1 MPKESGM
8 AEIPRYRGPFR
19 EKQAERLLWRAGFG
33 PKPGEARRLAKK
45 GLNRAVASLLVPP
58 RAKLVGRAPRDG
70 EGLPIAPYDL
80 WGHDVLWWLDK
91 MVRSNQPLVE
101 RMALNWHDWFATGDV
116 GSARH
121 SIGQAQLFRKR
132 ALGSFDDLLREVTRD
147 RAMLVWLSG
156 IDNNRWSPNENYAR
170 ELMELF
176 TLGASDESGY
186 PYSEDDVREQARA
199 LTGWRA
205 DWVDDVGLT
214 NFRYDPGYHDHGTKT
229 IFGKRGNFDWQD
241 SCRLCLQHPA
251 HAGYLIDKLWAYF
264 VAVPAPATTR
274 AKLISLYRRKKFA
287 LRPVLSAILKHPLF
301 YEGPAMVKPPIVYIA
316 GMLRARGRGVDTD
329 SWAWVSDLAGQRPFG
344 PPNVAGWDEERWLD
358 TSSYRGRWIAAT
370 YVTREDE
377 VSDEGYDAGETPAQA
392 VDKALRYWGKPTI
405 ATGTRSGLIDFGR
418 AVEDAAVADWQE
430 TTYRALRQ
438 NALRMML
445 ATSPDMQTC

>member
-1 MPKESGM
+1 M

-19 EKQAERLLWRAGFG
+19 ERQAARLLWRAGFG
-33 PKPGEARRLAKK
+33 PKPGEARRLARK
-45 GLNRAVASLLVPP
+45 GLNRAVASLLDPP
-58 RAKLVGRAPRDG
+58 RARLVGPAPVDG
-70 EGLPIAPYDL
+70 DGLPIAPYDL
-80 WGHDVLWWLDK
+80 WGHDALWWLDK

-116 GSARH
+116 GSQRH
-121 SIGQAQLFRKR
+121 SIAQARLFRRR
-132 ALGSFDDLLREVTRD
+132 ALSPFDDLLRDVTRD

-156 IDNNRWSPNENYAR
+156 IYNNRWSPNENYAR

-214 NFRYDPGYHDHGTKT
+214 NFRYDPGYHDGGVKT
-229 IFGKRGNFDWQD
+229 IFGKHGRFDWGD
-241 SCRLCLQHPA
+241 SCRLCLEHKA
-251 HAGYLIDKLWAYF
+251 HAGYFVDKLWSYF
-264 VAVPAPATTR
+264 VAVPAPRTTR
-274 AKLISLYRRKKFA
+274 SKLISLYKRKRYA
-287 LRPVLSAILKHPLF
+287 VRPLLAAILKHPLF
-301 YEGPAMVKPPIVYIA
+301 YEGPAMVKPPVVYIA

-329 SWAWVSDLAGQRPFG
+329 GWTWVSDLAGQRPFA

-358 TSSYRGRWIAAT
+358 TSSYRGRWIAAS
-370 YVTREDE
+370 YLTREDE
-377 VSDEGYDAGETPAQA
+377 LDGDSYDARETPAQA
-392 VDKALRYWGKPTI
+392 VDKALRYWGGPAI
-405 ATGTRSGLIDFGR
+405 AEGTRAALVGFGR
-418 AVEDAAVADWQE
+418 AVEDVIADEWQE
-430 TTYRALRQ
+430 SSYRALRQ
-438 NALRMML
+438 NALRQML